1 MADHGKARGARRK
14 MLGLVA
20 RAGAVALGAAS
31 RRGAAGA
38 RAAPRAARAGSRSG
52 SSNSYGP
59 PKENVM
65 FGKRGGEPEGWEFIY
80 CWGMGGSFLFVALG
94 LYFRPDT
101 TLTGWA
107 RDEALVREQIVAE
120 GGELEVGRNY
130 SQERH
135 GLAWE
140 PKVPGE
146 KPKLV
151 GA

>member
-1 MADHGKARGARRK
+1 

-20 RAGAVALGAAS
+20 RAGAVAAAAAS

-38 RAAPRAARAGSRSG
+38 RGAARAGSRSS

-65 FGKRGGEPEGWEFIY
+65 FGQRGGEPEGWEFIY
-80 CWGMGGSFLFVALG
+80 YWGMGGSFLTIALG

-101 TLTGWA
+101 TLTQWA

-130 SQERH
+130 SQERY